1 MDTYSG
7 RIEALDVGLFDAVPS
22 QTSTG
27 DRRSL
32 LAIQRVTAQK
42 HGEFSYLEI
51 GSHLGGSIQPYLLD
65 DRCTKIYSIDPR
77 PTQQQ
82 DDRAAGFVYAYPDNS
97 SARMLGLL
105 KDIGHGDISKIEC
118 IDSAASEVDPA
129 RIRNVPEILFI
140 DGEHTKTAVL
150 SDFRFCEQVASSSGT
165 IVFHDFN
172 IIYSAITEVCR
183 HLDQKN
189 RDYVPLKLEDNVFA
203 VFFDPDKIQRDPYL
217 AAMHRKHRHLLPL
230 FFLSARLKRILPEPA
245 LRAIRAIRNR
255 LRKRA
260 ERKASPWHTSRNA

>member
-1 MDTYSG
+1 MNTYSG
-7 RIEALDVGLFDAVPS
+7 RIDALDVGLFDAVPS

-42 HGEFSYLEI
+42 HGAFNYLEI

-65 DRCTKIYSIDPR
+65 DRCKKIYSIDPR

-97 SARMLGLL
+97 SARMLALL
-105 KDIGHGDISKIEC
+105 KSIGHCDINKIEC
-118 IDSAASEVDPA
+118 IDSDASRIDPA
-129 RIRNVPEILFI
+129 RVRSTPEILFI
-140 DGEHTKTAVL
+140 DGEHTRTAVL
-150 SDFRFCEQVASSSGT
+150 SDFRFCEQVASSSAT

-172 IIYSAITEVCR
+172 IIYAAIAEVCR
-183 HLDQKN
+183 HLEQKS
-189 RDYVPLKLEDNVFA
+189 RRCVPLKLEDNVFA
-203 VFFDPDKIQRDPYL
+203 VFFDPEKIQMDPYL
-217 AAMHRKHRHLLPL
+217 ASLHRKHRHLLP
-230 FFLSARLKRILPEPA
+230 FFTLRAQVRRMLPEPV
-245 LRAIRAIRNR
+245 LRTARAVRSR

-260 ERKASPWHTSRNA
+260 APPRHTTRNA